1 MFQGVPPLSRG
12 RRGSGQ
18 RAGAHPITDD
28 PMAERLRILLLE
40 DRDSDADL
48 VKIELRR
55 AGFDADVTR
64 VITEEE
70 YCAAL
75 EPGYDLILSDY
86 ALPQFSGLRAL
97 GILKES
103 GLDVP
108 FILVSGTIG
117 EEAAVE
123 AMQMGAS
130 DYLIKDR
137 LGRLGNSIRQT
148 LEKRRL
154 EEENRLFTDTLRL
167 RNRAIE
173 SSLNA
178 IIITDA
184 RHPDHAIEYV
194 NPAFERIS
202 GYAAREVIGRNCR
215 FLQGNDRSQGSLQQI
230 RAALRHHQEGKA
242 VLRNYRKDGTVFWN
256 DLLIAP
262 VRNDAGEVTHFV
274 GIVNDVTEI
283 INYQQQLE
291 RQANYDGLTGL
302 ANRNLLQ
309 DRLRQG
315 IAYAQRRSRQLALLF
330 IDLDNFKLVN
340 DSLGHEAGDR
350 LIREVALRLKACMR
364 EDDTVSR
371 LGGDEFVVALFDV
384 DNDDLVLHAM
394 QRIVAEMA
402 RPFPIGD
409 RDLYVT
415 SSIGV
420 SVYPKDGEDGITL
433 LRNADTAMYRAK
445 EQGRN
450 GFHFYT
456 SDMNDRAVERLVL
469 ETRLRSALDR
479 GEFSLLYQPI
489 VDLRSG
495 KVVAVEALLRWTNPV
510 DGLVL
515 PSRFIPIAEETGLIL
530 SIGDWVLRTAC
541 AQGRAWQQA
550 GLPEVK
556 IAVNLSARQ
565 FGREKLL
572 QSVAEALESSGL
584 PPRCLELEL
593 TESLLMQN
601 ADSVVVTLRRL
612 KTMGIALSIDDFGT
626 GYSSLSYLRE
636 FPVDRLK
643 IDRSFIQDIREGA
656 GGAPIVNAV
665 TSLGRSLNMKVVAE
679 GIETAEQLR
688 FVRERGCDE
697 GQGFLFRKPV
707 PAAEIAALLKQD
719 AAHPLLATA

>member
-1 MFQGVPPLSRG
+1 
-12 RRGSGQ
+12 
-18 RAGAHPITDD
+18 
-28 PMAERLRILLLE
+28 MAERLRILLLE

-55 AGFDADVTR
+55 AGFEAEVTR
-64 VITEEE
+64 VITEAE
-70 YCAAL
+70 YRAAL

-103 GLDVP
+103 ALDVP

-123 AMQMGAS
+123 AIQMGAS

-148 LEKRRL
+148 LEKKRL

-184 RHPDHAIEYV
+184 RDKDHGIEYV

-202 GYAAREVIGRNCR
+202 GYSAREVVGRNCR
-215 FLQGNDRSQGSLQQI
+215 FLQGNDRNQGSLQQI
-230 RAALRHHQEGKA
+230 RAALRHHREGKA

-350 LIREVALRLKACMR
+350 LIREVGLRLKAHMR
-364 EDDTVSR
+364 EDDTVAR

-415 SSIGV
+415 CSIGV
-420 SVYPKDGEDGITL
+420 SVYPKDGEDGIAL

-450 GFHFYT
+450 SFRFYT
-456 SDMNDRAVERLVL
+456 SDMNDRAVERLLL
-469 ETRLRSALDR
+469 ETRLRSALER
-479 GEFSLLYQPI
+479 QEFSLVYQPI
-489 VDLRSG
+489 IDLKSG
-495 KVVAVEALLRWTNPV
+495 KISAIEALVRWTNAV

-515 PSRFIPIAEETGLIL
+515 PARFIPIAEETGLIL
-530 SIGDWVLRTAC
+530 QIGDWVLAAAC
-541 AQGRAWQQA
+541 AQAKAWQDA
-550 GLPEVK
+550 GMPAFK
-556 IAVNLSARQ
+556 MAVNLSARQ

-572 QSVAEALESSGL
+572 KSVSDALESSGL
-584 PPRCLELEL
+584 SPQCLELEL

-601 ADSVVVTLRRL
+601 ADSVVDTLRKL
-612 KTMGIALSIDDFGT
+612 KSMGIGLSIDDFGT
-626 GYSSLSYLRE
+626 GYSSLSYLRQ

-643 IDRSFIQDIREGA
+643 IDQSFIQNIHEDG

-665 TSLGRSLNMKVVAE
+665 TSLGRSLKMKVVAE
-679 GIETAEQLR
+679 GVETLEQMR

-697 GQGFLFRKPV
+697 GQGYLFCKPM
-707 PAAEIAALLKQD
+707 PAAEMTALLRQD
-719 AAHPLLATA
+719 IAHPVLATA

>member
-1 MFQGVPPLSRG
+1 M
-12 RRGSGQ
+12 
-18 RAGAHPITDD
+18 T
-28 PMAERLRILLLE
+28 ERLRILLLE

-64 VITEEE
+64 VITEQE
-70 YCAAL
+70 YRAAL
-75 EPGYDLILSDY
+75 GPGFDLILSDY
-86 ALPQFSGLRAL
+86 ALPQFSGLHAL
-97 GILKES
+97 KILVER
-103 GLDVP
+103 GLDTP

-123 AMQMGAS
+123 AIQLGAS

-137 LGRLGNSIRQT
+137 LARLGNSIRQT

-154 EEENRLFTDTLRL
+154 QEENRLFTDTLRL

-194 NPAFERIS
+194 NPAFERIT
-202 GYAAREVIGRNCR
+202 GYPAREVVGRNCR
-215 FLQGNDRSQGSLQQI
+215 FLQGNDRNQAALQPV

-242 VLRNYRKDGTVFWN
+242 VLRNYRKNGTVFWN

-283 INYQQQLE
+283 IDYQQQLE
-291 RQANYDGLTGL
+291 RQANYDALTGL

-340 DSLGHEAGDR
+340 DGLGHEVGDQ
-350 LIREVALRLKACMR
+350 LIRDVGLRIKARMR
-364 EDDTVSR
+364 EDDTVCR

-384 DNDDLVLHAM
+384 ENDDFVLQAM
-394 QRIVAEMA
+394 QRIIAEMG

-409 RDLYVT
+409 RELYVT
-415 SSIGV
+415 CSIGI

-450 GFHFYT
+450 SFRFYT
-456 SDMNDRAVERLVL
+456 ADMNERAVERLLL
-469 ETRLRSALDR
+469 ETRLRSALER

-489 VDLRSG
+489 VDLQSG
-495 KVVAVEALLRWTNPV
+495 KVGAVEALVRWTNPV
-510 DGLVL
+510 EGVVL
-515 PSRFIPIAEETGLIL
+515 PARFIPIAEETGLIL
-530 SIGDWVLRTAC
+530 PIGEWVLRTAC
-541 AQGRAWQQA
+541 AQARAWQQS
-550 GLPEVK
+550 GLPPVK
-556 IAVNLSARQ
+556 MAVNLSARQ
-565 FGREKLL
+565 FGRERLL
-572 QSVAEALESSGL
+572 QSVADALQASGL
-584 PPRCLELEL
+584 SPRYLELEL
-593 TESLLMQN
+593 TESLLMRD
-601 ADSVVVTLRRL
+601 ADEVTQTLRAL
-612 KTMGIALSIDDFGT
+612 KAMGVGLSIDDFGT
-626 GYSSLSYLRE
+626 GYSSLSYLQR

-643 IDRSFIQDIREGA
+643 IDQTFIHDEA
-656 GGAPIVNAV
+656 GGAAIVNVV

-679 GIETAEQLR
+679 GVETLGQLR
-688 FVRERGCDE
+688 LVRDRGCHE
-697 GQGFLFRKPV
+697 AQGFLFSKPV
-707 PAAEIAALLKQD
+707 QPAEIADMLAKD
-719 AAHPLLATA
+719 VAHPALASL